1 MREDD
6 AMQSKGSSPGP
17 KLSPTAAALSINP
30 LFSELGPDA
39 IQKIA
44 NLCVTENLT
53 HGQTLF
59 FKGEQAD
66 ALYGIRRGRV
76 LIQTS
81 TSSGKQL
88 TITVYGP
95 GDIFGEI
102 ALLDG
107 RPRTADAVASGSVE
121 MFSIRRADFLA
132 LLQQEPDITLRIIE
146 LLCER
151 LRATSDRLEEATL
164 MLLSPRL
171 ARRILKLAD
180 DFGEEIEISQEE
192 LSVLVGATRE
202 AVNRQLQT
210 WHRSGIIQLG
220 RSLIRITDQS
230 RLEAEAVRQE

>member
-1 MREDD
+1 
-6 AMQSKGSSPGP
+6 MQSKGANPPP

-30 LFSELGPDA
+30 LFAELGPGA

-44 NLCVTENLT
+44 DLCVTEHLSD
-53 HGQTLF
+53 GQTLF
-59 FKGEQAD
+59 FKGETGG

-76 LIQTS
+76 LIRTGTS
-81 TSSGKQL
+81 AGKQL

-107 RPRTADAVASGSVE
+107 RPRTADAVASGAVE

-132 LLQQEPDITLRIIE
+132 LLQKEPAIALRIIE

-171 ARRILKLAD
+171 ARRVLKLAD
-180 DFGEEIEISQEE
+180 DFGQEIQISQEE

-220 RSLIRITDQS
+220 RSLIRILDLG
-230 RLEAEAVRQE
+230 RLEGEAGREE